1 MFLFMVAE
9 LSALAQVI
17 ELLTPA
23 NGLAVVIVEV
33 VVTSIYTGI

>member
-23 NGLAVVIVEV
+23 NGLVVVIVEV